1 LSEITWLVSTN
12 LPSTLAANAAL
23 ARPAPIEVATSATVT
38 GEAKS
43 LREPSG
49 KDIWGMDDSVMFDG
63 KTKQARFCAA
73 LGF

>member
-1 LSEITWLVSTN
+1 
-12 LPSTLAANAAL
+12 L